1 MNIRP
6 KIPML
11 QGGNNIWYN
20 GIQDYDPTRY
30 VHAYDTSR
38 LVNPL
43 NFGEAWASRINGQGR
58 GRYVPNPNLSRDQ
71 VYDIEKNN
79 NYYRSFTDAL
89 FNPDGTLSDVG
100 KAYAR
105 LSDDLLPENSLARVY
120 DGDQIRGNWI
130 TTNNDTYGR
139 RGKSFNDVKNYLWY
153 ERNDSLPGG
162 RHNVFLD
169 RGKRYFYVDNEGK
182 YHWVSPEDAAK
193 YNISEKPVE
202 EGWGEGDNIY
212 WEDYEITGPKDPNSE
227 QKEKS
232 TGRITAGGM
241 DNEEKPNLLQN
252 LGNKL
257 KNAAP
262 DILDALRLGLNLN
275 NNQRVFDT
283 MMNSIKP
290 ALQQGY
296 HTHRQVV
303 GDEATKQAYYRRA
316 AQGQT
321 QAAKP
326 FTSDADRQ
334 MAYQYEAKRI
344 GDELRA
350 QGDLADNQEI
360 RRTSD
365 ESNQHQWA
373 NIERDNRVANSNYL
387 ALLDAQ
393 AKKANL
399 QAQKYSADTSN
410 WDNYLM
416 GIQNKFEQ
424 KKAKNQALQDQI
436 WSLQAQDLIDEDL
449 GYKQALQDYN
459 DYVQKLAKEG
469 KTIDWVND
477 QTAIELAKSVKKA
490 QRQAMINVYRLKPNY
505 QIDIAK
511 YGTKL
516 TYKQND
522 RLLYRTAR
530 DVVEH
535 FRKMSKMTDDSRIR
549 SKEKPIKLNSY
560 PKSRKYQQGGIAP
573 FTIYRPLGMSG
584 ESAMTTQTGTTSSN
598 GKTSSDKGKDQLDM
612 IKELFKAVQGQ
623 GLPIDVNVVY
633 QNMSNFLAKSKA
645 FGTELSTEDIASMYL
660 QSMYQINNLKY
671 SKEVYD
677 KAKAYATQN
686 DSLSEFAVNALGHY
700 IVQDPE
706 TGKLSTE
713 KTWEN
718 VLESGK
724 NPITNQQ
731 LLNLRAYSPDLVSQK
746 GDSIIENVINNGMG
760 INKIGAQIKALA
772 GNIGSYDGKIEG
784 LTQVESNRVKSGLQ
798 LLANAPDGYYK
809 HTIEDKNQQTQVKAA
824 ISYITNMLSPS
835 QRAILNA
842 HGGADKLIPL
852 FLASQEN
859 VTHNVSISPLTGKTS
874 DKGLGSGGKGGAESS
889 AGLAFVMGQGPRELI
904 DFNTGTSNAIR
915 VLGIKGV
922 LQTHSKE
929 NLGQGATLQDAT
941 KSQQGGYLQWNKA
954 TFGGSKLNS
963 QAYSHIILNDSTI
976 MGMDLPYIKDING
989 NEVPDF
995 QMTKKMEL
1003 ADQEIS
1009 QNNIQNPEDINKIYQ
1024 KYGLPAKFD
1033 SNGNLNTMQYK
1044 RFAAIQVT
1052 LDENSLQNK
1061 DAILSDEIA
1070 LAGEIERDLYEQ
1082 AMKKSDKNYDLSDGM
1097 WITGWGKDQIYKG
1110 TIFVP
1115 YSEDIAFAALS
1126 SGEPFKQNLP
1136 DNTATVQLMQ
1146 YAPKASQYI
1155 IPDKTLSQ
1163 IKNN

>member
-153 ERNDSLPGG
+153 ERNDSVPGG

-227 QKEKS
+227 QNKKS
-232 TGRITAGGM
+232 TGRINAGGM
-241 DNEEKPNLLQN
+241 DNEEKPNFLQD
-252 LGNKL
+252 LGNRL
-257 KNAAP
+257 KNATP

-296 HTHRQVV
+296 HTHRQIV

-416 GIQNKFEQ
+416 GVQNKFEQ
-424 KKAKNQALQDQI
+424 KKARNQALQDQI
-436 WSLQAQDLIDEDL
+436 WSLQAQDLIDEDH

-469 KTIDWVND
+469 KTIDWAND

-852 FLASQEN
+852 FLTSQEN
-859 VTHNVSISPLTGKTS
+859 AIYNVSFSPLTGKASNKDKETS
-874 DKGLGSGGKGGAESS
+874 MDKLGINSATQLLLGMSS
-889 AGLAFVMGQGPRELI
+889 PREFAFSI
-904 DFNTGTSNAIR
+904 GNGNMFNGMARVSSITKDGNPIGADFAYSDIYKSDLHKNLDLDNASFGDVPI
-915 VLGIKGV
+915 
-922 LQTHSKE
+922 
-929 NLGQGATLQDAT
+929 
-941 KSQQGGYLQWNKA
+941 NKA
-954 TFGGSKLNS
+954 LKDR
-963 QAYSHIILNDSTI
+963 IIIDNSTI
-976 MGMDLPYIKDING
+976 AGIDLPYTTDRNG
-989 NEVPDF
+989 RIIPDF
-995 QMTKKMEL
+995 QLLNRIEE
-1003 ADQEIS
+1003 ADQEVLRAGI
-1009 QNNIQNPEDINKIYQ
+1009 NPETDPQKVNEIYAKHNLPI
-1024 KYGLPAKFD
+1024 KYGADNRLT
-1033 SNGNLNTMQYK
+1033 GNYK
-1044 RFAAIQVT
+1044 RFAVVQATAIEDVFLDKSGLASNGT
-1052 LDENSLQNK
+1052 LSLV
-1061 DAILSDEIA
+1061 SDEDEITKYVNEIKKTTGQKDIDMDRPGLFTGDKDVYKGSIFIPIIGDLVDA
-1070 LAGEIERDLYEQ
+1070 VSATGGLKAGNYDELRSKYQ
-1082 AMKKSDKNYDLSDGM
+1082 TKNYN
-1097 WITGWGKDQIYKG
+1097 KAPQ
-1110 TIFVP
+1110 FV
-1115 YSEDIAFAALS
+1115 
-1126 SGEPFKQNLP
+1126 KQ
-1136 DNTATVQLMQ
+1136 
-1146 YAPKASQYI
+1146 
-1155 IPDKTLSQ
+1155 
-1163 IKNN
+1163 